1 MYYVMLTLGIVA
13 SNMFS
18 HEYSFIQERYYL
30 AYVFMGILS
39 ALAFIMFFYVFK
51 TRPFEED
58 VERDDESALVQN
70 LQT

>member
-18 HEYSFIQERYYL
+18 HEYSFIKEKYYL
-30 AYVFMGILS
+30 AYVFMGTLS
-39 ALAFIMFFYVFK
+39 ALTLVLFYYVFK

-58 VERDDESALVQN
+58 VEKDDESALV
-70 LQT
+70 